1 MHKDDQMTPK
11 ERAFALFAKETVGDK
26 MPIMGN
32 VSPIEILE
40 GTPDSIQ
47 AAVIDCF
54 RKCWDNPCGF
64 TIAPGCDIPVQA
76 PLENIDA
83 YMKAAR
89 MCAKYP
95 VQPSNWE

>member
-26 MPIMGN
+26 MSIMGN

-54 RKCWDNPCGF
+54 RKCWDNPRGSRS
-64 TIAPGCDIPVQA
+64 PQA
-76 PLENIDA
+76 VTSRYRLLL
-83 YMKAAR
+83 KT
-89 MCAKYP
+89 
-95 VQPSNWE
+95 